1 MRRILTTLACLCL
14 AAAAS
19 AQTPLQQLQRQLR
32 EEARQLAARSPSE
45 DEREQL
51 LARQIARLADFVG
64 KQAAGEDRWNG
75 RLMLADFQLAKG
87 DRAAAAATLKSID
100 AAAAPALL
108 LVTAAT
114 MAQHLGLREQ
124 RDAWL
129 EAALAKPAPVDDSLA
144 MARLLQL
151 VLREVERGEQLLA
164 RLLAAA
170 SDDEG
175 RAYIRWHRADI
186 QRDRDDLPENSGFE
200 EFAKLAKDLPSTYW
214 GSVAKDRL
222 RATELKPGEPAIAFT
237 AKARDGREL
246 SLAGC
251 RGKAVVLAFF
261 SGSDYDTAT
270 LVGKL
275 RELQNRRRD
284 TLQVIGICLDT
295 DAEAVAAAVRTFG
308 IDFPV
313 LGDGKGP
320 LLDIALRYGIEGPT
334 VHVIDKAGKVLALG
348 LHVGTADARA
358 EFDDAVE
365 RACR

>member
-1 MRRILTTLACLCL
+1 MRCFRWFLACLCL
-14 AAAAS
+14 AAAAG
-19 AQTPLQQLQRQLR
+19 AQTPLQQLQQQLR

-45 DEREQL
+45 TDREHL
-51 LARQIARLADFVG
+51 LTRQIARLADFVG
-64 KQAAGEDRWNG
+64 KQAQGDDRWNG
-75 RLMLADFQLAKG
+75 RLMLADFQLARG
-87 DRAAAAATLKSID
+87 DRPAATATLRGID

-114 MAQHLGLREQ
+114 MAQHLGLRTE

-129 EAALAKPAPVDDSLA
+129 DAALAKPAPVDDQLA

-151 VLREVERGEQLLA
+151 VLREVERGEKLLA
-164 RLLAAA
+164 RLLADA
-170 SDDEG
+170 SDDEA
-175 RAYIRWHRADI
+175 RAYIRWHRGDI
-186 QRDRDDLPENSGFE
+186 LRDRDDLPENSGFE
-200 EFAKLAKDLPSTYW
+200 EFARLAKDLPSTYW
-214 GSVAKDRL
+214 GSVAADRL

-237 AKARDGREL
+237 AKARDGSEL
-246 SLAGC
+246 SLTAC

-270 LVGKL
+270 LIGKL
-275 RELQNRRRD
+275 RELQNRRREA
-284 TLQVIGICLDT
+284 LQVIGICLDT
-295 DAEAVAAAVRTFG
+295 DTAAVGNAVRTFG

-313 LGDGKGP
+313 IGDGKGP
-320 LLDIALRYGIEGPT
+320 MLDIALRYGIEGPT
-334 VHVIDKAGKVLALG
+334 VHVIDKAGKVQALG